1 MKPDGSI
8 DMIHCPEKKML
19 GVQFH
24 PESVMTEN
32 GREILENLLLKLNK
46 YTK

>member
-1 MKPDGSI
+1 
-8 DMIHCPEKKML
+8 MIHAPEKKML

-32 GREILENLLLKLNK
+32 GRNILKKLLLSLLAEK
-46 YTK
+46 T